1 MTRNRLKI
9 EASSLKLE
17 FTGDRDNIERGYEM
31 TRELLINCFLEQL
44 TGEREQA
51 AGMVAGESLSAP
63 PPVDIDR
70 DKTKLMHAVKGPI
83 KIEGRHWSPPED
95 PDEKIHLS
103 FVLSSEMYN
112 KICVLE
118 RESFEESFL
127 GKVFAFERMG
137 RLYVRN
143 SQKRR
148 FEAKFSIGKV
158 LWRELTPKGRRA
170 VRKERG

>member
-44 TGEREQA
+44 AGERAQA
-51 AGMVAGESLSAP
+51 MGMGP
-63 PPVDIDR
+63 PASSVPEVDVEHDR
-70 DKTKLMHAVKGPI
+70 TKLMHAVKGPI

-95 PDEKIHLS
+95 PDEKLHMSL
-103 FVLSSEMYN
+103 VLSSEMYN

-118 RESFEESFL
+118 RESFDGSFL
-127 GKVFAFERMG
+127 GKVFDFEKVG

-148 FEAKFSIGKV
+148 FDAKFTIGKV

>member
-17 FTGDRDNIERGYEM
+17 FTGDRGNIERGYEM
-31 TRELLINCFLEQL
+31 TRELLITCFLEQL
-44 TGEREQA
+44 AGERTQSEQLAPPEQA
-51 AGMVAGESLSAP
+51 EV
-63 PPVDIDR
+63 VDSDR
-70 DKTKLMHAVKGPI
+70 DRTKLMHAVKGPI
-83 KIEGRHWSPPED
+83 KIEGKHWSPPED

-103 FVLSSEMYN
+103 LVLSSEMYN
-112 KICVLE
+112 KVCVLE
-118 RESFEESFL
+118 RESFDTSFL
-127 GKVFAFERMG
+127 AGAFAFDHLG

-143 SQKRR
+143 SQKNR
-148 FEAKFSIGKV
+148 FGAKFTIGKV

>member
-44 TGEREQA
+44 AGERAQA
-51 AGMVAGESLSAP
+51 AGMGDAP
-63 PPVDIDR
+63 AAEPIDEDR

-95 PDEKIHLS
+95 PDEKIHMSL
-103 FVLSSEMYN
+103 VLSSEMYN

-118 RESFEESFL
+118 RESFDDSFL
-127 GKVFAFERMG
+127 GKVFDFEKMG

-148 FEAKFSIGKV
+148 FDAKFTIGKV